1 MNQTIDSGYGNIKE
15 VTKNT
20 EIRPPEIRS
29 LRSLPAVKC
38 CLREMSL
45 ILTISRATIAA
56 INKILY
62 TITTLLFSWG
72 YKNATKLLIKIHFIQ
87 ISPNLIWE
95 HGLTF
100 LPSLISFLIK
110 VEEISNDWRGNVKN
124 SRMIYKLSIFIGL
137 LLILGYTNSS

>member
-1 MNQTIDSGYGNIKE
+1 MSNEIRDDKSITEKIMNQTIDSGYGNIKE

-20 EIRPPEIRS
+20 EVRPPEIRS

-62 TITTLLFSWG
+62 TITTLLLAG
-72 YKNATKLLIKIHFIQ
+72 AI
-87 ISPNLIWE
+87 
-95 HGLTF
+95 
-100 LPSLISFLIK
+100 
-110 VEEISNDWRGNVKN
+110 
-124 SRMIYKLSIFIGL
+124 RMPQNYL
-137 LLILGYTNSS
+137 